1 MTELKLWERKISMM
15 EYRVLELC
23 GNILDGYQKRFDEC
37 ERKVNSLN
45 VPVSWP
51 DYQIDRDGL
60 HNSMMCLQLLLGEN
74 CLPRGCPI
82 PRTLEIALRD
92 SGVNEEDI
100 SAEIKRCRD
109 YMQRAHELK
118 ERSLELGE
126 RAREVTRDVLR
137 EKRMRGETLTT
148 EEKNALERVYEIL
161 SADH

>member
-1 MTELKLWERKISMM
+1 MTELEPWERKMSTM
-15 EYRVLELC
+15 EYRLLGLC
-23 GNILDGYQKRFDEC
+23 GDILDGYQKRLEGY
-37 ERKVNSLN
+37 EREVDSLN

-60 HNSMMCLQLLLGEN
+60 YNSIMSLQLLLGVK
-74 CLPRGCPI
+74 CLPRGCPV
-82 PRTLEIALRD
+82 PRTLETALRD
-92 SGVNEEDI
+92 SGINEDDI
-100 SAEIKRCRD
+100 STETKRCED
-109 YMQRAHELK
+109 YLQRAHELK

-148 EEKNALERVYEIL
+148 EEKNVLERVYEIL